1 MIEWLTE
8 LFHSPAWLLL
18 LPLAPLIAWW
28 GARSERSQI
37 ATIRVSTAAVMRR
50 LPRGMAARLRRAPL
64 LLRTAALAL
73 CVIGMARPQTF
84 NPEELDVEG
93 LDIVV
98 ALDMSGSMGAVDV
111 TDEALARLQ
120 LRGKDPVA
128 RFDNAVDVLR
138 RFIGSRRYDRI
149 GMVVFGKQAYTE
161 FPLTL
166 DYGAVMGILGRLTL
180 NDIDGGATVIGD
192 ALGKALNLLRH
203 SEARSKIVILITD
216 GDNRGGHLTPLQA
229 TDYAATLGVTVF
241 PILVGTKDQSRL
253 PSGRDLFTGRLIY
266 KPTEFPINPELL
278 QKIADKTGGTFYTA
292 ADREAL
298 EEKFQEILDRFEK
311 TRIRDLA
318 NALKSELFPWFVLP
332 AFALF
337 GLAAVLELTAMRRI
351 P

>member
-1 MIEWLTE
+1 MIDWLSG
-8 LFHSPAWLLL
+8 LFQSPQWLLL
-18 LPLAPLIAWW
+18 LPLAPLLGWRI
-28 GARSERSQI
+28 ARSERDRV
-37 ATIRVSTAAVMRR
+37 ATVRVSTAAALSK
-50 LPRGMAARLRRAPL
+50 LPRGMAARLRGIPL
-64 LLRTAALAL
+64 LLRTVALAL
-73 CVIGMARPQTF
+73 CVIGMARPQAF
-84 NPEELDVEG
+84 DPEDLDVEG

-111 TDEALARLQ
+111 TDGALARLQ
-120 LRGKDPVA
+120 LRGQDPIN
-128 RFDNAVDVLR
+128 RFDNAVGVLR
-138 RFIGSRRYDRI
+138 RFILSRRYDRI

-166 DYGAVMGILGRLTL
+166 DYGAVLGILSRLGL
-180 NDIDGGATVIGD
+180 DDIDGGATVIGD

-241 PILVGTKDQSRL
+241 PILVGTPDQSRL

-266 KPTEFPINPELL
+266 KPTEFPINPDLL

-298 EEKFQEILDRFEK
+298 EDHFEEILDRFEK

-332 AFALF
+332 AFLLF
-337 GLAAVLELTAMRRI
+337 GFAGVLELTVMRRI